1 MADMF
6 THGMGYISRVTMN
19 IGIFVAIFLINKV
32 VFMYYFFTA
41 LILTSL
47 YAIKTKK
54 SEKLN
59 FLYRK
64 QGDKVSNLIGEL
76 VKGEKDLK
84 MLSAKETF
92 RKKLDK
98 EIIDKN
104 NKNYKERLT
113 ERIFVWGINSIRDL
127 FVFVLIFILIYLTK
141 QSQLS
146 AAMAV
151 ALFTYKTNIMTNFMD
166 NISLLFDEI
175 KDFNVSCSRVFAVLN
190 KDEFRKEK
198 FRTKHIDKV
207 EGCFEFK
214 DVSFGYND
222 NYTVIK
228 HMNFKVNAGET
239 VAFVGKSG
247 VGKSTI
253 FNLLGKLYDIKS
265 GEILIDGIN
274 TNLLDEES
282 IRGNMTIITQNP
294 YIFNMSI
301 RDNFK
306 LVKENITDE
315 EIIEALRIACI
326 YDFIDSLP
334 QKLDTIIGEG
344 GNNLSGGQKQR
355 IAIAR
360 ALIQNTKIIL
370 FDEATSS
377 LDNKTQTDIQTAI
390 DNLKGKYTIMI
401 IAHRLST
408 IINADKIF
416 LIDNGKITAQGTH
429 KELLEKNE
437 IYRSLYKSF

>member
-32 VFMYYFFTA
+32 VFAYYFFTA
-41 LILTSL
+41 LILTFL

-54 SEKLN
+54 LEKLN
-59 FLYRK
+59 FVFRK

-92 RKKLDK
+92 RKKLDY

-104 NKNYKERLT
+104 NKNYKERST
-113 ERIFVWGINSIRDL
+113 ERIFVWGINSVRDL

-141 QSQLS
+141 QNQLS
-146 AAMAV
+146 AALAV

-190 KDEFRKEK
+190 KDEFCKEK
-198 FRTKHIDKV
+198 FNAKHIDKV
-207 EGCFEFK
+207 EGFFEFK
-214 DVSFGYND
+214 NVYFGYDD
-222 NYTVIK
+222 NYTVINN
-228 HMNFKVNAGET
+228 MSFKVNAGEI

-247 VGKSTI
+247 VGKSTV

-274 TNLLDEES
+274 INTLDEES
-282 IRGNMTIITQNP
+282 IRGNMTIISQNP

-306 LVKENITDE
+306 LVKEDITDE
-315 EIIEALRIACI
+315 EITQALKIACI
-326 YDFIDSLP
+326 YDFINNLP
-334 QKLDTIIGEG
+334 NKLDTIIGEG

-360 ALIQNTKIIL
+360 ALIQNTRIIL

-377 LDNKTQTDIQTAI
+377 LDNATQKDIQTAI

-416 LIDNGKITAQGTH
+416 LIEDGTITAQGTH
-429 KELLEKNE
+429 MELLEKNE
-437 IYRSLYKSF
+437 TYRSLYKSF

>member
-104 NKNYKERLT
+104 NKNYKERST
-113 ERIFVWGINSIRDL
+113 ERIFVWGIDSIRDL

-377 LDNKTQTDIQTAI
+377 LDNKTQKDIQTAI

-416 LIDNGKITAQGTH
+416 LIDDGKITAQGTH

>member
-19 IGIFVAIFLINKV
+19 IGIFIAIFLINKV
-32 VFMYYFFTA
+32 VFAYYFIVA
-41 LILTSL
+41 IILTAL

-54 SEKLN
+54 LEKLN
-59 FLYRK
+59 LVYRK
-64 QGDKVSNLIGEL
+64 QGDKVSSLIGEL
-76 VKGEKDLK
+76 VKGGKELK
-84 MLSAKETF
+84 MLSAKEAF
-92 RKKLDK
+92 KNKLDI

-104 NKNYKERLT
+104 DKNYKERSV
-113 ERIFVWGINSIRDL
+113 ERLFVWFINSFRDL
-127 FVFVLIFILIYLTK
+127 LTFLLIIILIYLT
-141 QSQLS
+141 QQNQIS
-146 AAMAV
+146 AAIAV

-166 NISLLFDEI
+166 NISLLFDKI

-190 KDEFRKEK
+190 EIEFNKEK
-198 FRTKHIDKV
+198 FNNKHINGI

-228 HMNFKVNAGET
+228 NMSFKVNAGET

-274 TNLLDEES
+274 INLLDEES

-334 QKLDTIIGEG
+334 HKLDTIIGEG

-360 ALIQNTKIIL
+360 ALIQNTRIIL

-377 LDNKTQTDIQTAI
+377 LDNKTQKDIQTAI

-416 LIDNGKITAQGTH
+416 LIEDGAITAQGTH

-437 IYRSLYKSF
+437 TYRSLYKSF

>member
-54 SEKLN
+54 LEKLN

-98 EIIDKN
+98 EIIDNN
-104 NKNYKERLT
+104 NKNYKERST

-228 HMNFKVNAGET
+228 HMNFKNLVLFYFL
-239 VAFVGKSG
+239 V
-247 VGKSTI
+247 I
-253 FNLLGKLYDIKS
+253 FCRKKRS
-265 GEILIDGIN
+265 W
-274 TNLLDEES
+274 
-282 IRGNMTIITQNP
+282 
-294 YIFNMSI
+294 
-301 RDNFK
+301 
-306 LVKENITDE
+306 KE
-315 EIIEALRIACI
+315 
-326 YDFIDSLP
+326 YYF
-334 QKLDTIIGEG
+334 
-344 GNNLSGGQKQR
+344 
-355 IAIAR
+355 
-360 ALIQNTKIIL
+360 
-370 FDEATSS
+370 
-377 LDNKTQTDIQTAI
+377 
-390 DNLKGKYTIMI
+390 
-401 IAHRLST
+401 
-408 IINADKIF
+408 
-416 LIDNGKITAQGTH
+416 
-429 KELLEKNE
+429 
-437 IYRSLYKSF
+437 

>member
-54 SEKLN
+54 LEKLN

-104 NKNYKERLT
+104 NKNYKERST

-190 KDEFRKEK
+190 KDEFRKER

-274 TNLLDEES
+274 INLLDEES

-377 LDNKTQTDIQTAI
+377 LDNKTQKDIQTAI

-416 LIDNGKITAQGTH
+416 LIDDGKITAQGTH

-437 IYRSLYKSF
+437 TYRSLYKSF